1 MCNSEEKGKAKS
13 SALFWISSHIPDSHP
28 RLLRGPPRWN
38 TFQRET
44 GELKKKK
51 KKKSTKIYHW
61 VVGVN
66 TLKLLKWK
74 LKSRD

>member
-28 RLLRGPPRWN
+28 RLLRGTPRWN

-51 KKKSTKIYHW
+51 KKKIHKDLPLGSGSQHT
-61 VVGVN
+61 
-66 TLKLLKWK
+66 
-74 LKSRD
+74 

>member
-28 RLLRGPPRWN
+28 RLLRGTPRWN

-44 GELKKKK
+44 GEFKKKK
-51 KKKSTKIYHW
+51 KKIHKDLPLGSGSQHT
-61 VVGVN
+61 
-66 TLKLLKWK
+66 
-74 LKSRD
+74 